1 MTIYENNKRVVS
13 RGITFIDDDVLLIER
28 HRKENDEIL
37 HYFTIPG
44 GGVEDGEDYVT
55 ASIRETEEETGVKT
69 KLIKY
74 LTREDYGSG
83 ICYWHH
89 LEYLSGIP
97 QLGGE
102 ELEKNNDDNHY
113 KVVLI
118 NINDIDNINILGIGK
133 DLIKKSYEEYK
144 NRSNN

>member
-13 RGITFIDDDVLLIER
+13 RGITFINDDVLLIER
-28 HRKENDEIL
+28 YRKENNEIL

-44 GGVEDGEDYVT
+44 GGVEEGEDYVT
-55 ASIRETEEETGVKT
+55 AAIRETEEETGVKT

-74 LTREDYGSG
+74 LTKEDYGTG
-83 ICYWHH
+83 ICYWHY
-89 LEYLSGIP
+89 LEYLSGTP

-102 ELEKNNDDNHY
+102 ELERNNSDNHY

-118 NINDIDNINILGIGK
+118 NINDIDNVNILGMGK
-133 DLIKKSYEEYK
+133 DLIKKCYLEYRK
-144 NRSNN
+144 I

>member
-89 LEYLSGIP
+89 LGYLSGIP

-102 ELEKNNDDNHY
+102 ELERNNDDNHY

-133 DLIKKSYEEYK
+133 DLIKKCYEEYK